1 MSVKL
6 SAEGVTSAKFS
17 CKGVKF
23 ETVIYK
29 MVQKGLNEC

>member
-6 SAEGVTSAKFS
+6 SAERVTSAKFS

-23 ETVIYK
+23 EAV
-29 MVQKGLNEC
+29 VERV

>member
-6 SAEGVTSAKFS
+6 SVERVTSAKFS

-23 ETVIYK
+23 EAVIYK

>member
-6 SAEGVTSAKFS
+6 SAERIISANFS

-23 ETVIYK
+23 EAVIYK